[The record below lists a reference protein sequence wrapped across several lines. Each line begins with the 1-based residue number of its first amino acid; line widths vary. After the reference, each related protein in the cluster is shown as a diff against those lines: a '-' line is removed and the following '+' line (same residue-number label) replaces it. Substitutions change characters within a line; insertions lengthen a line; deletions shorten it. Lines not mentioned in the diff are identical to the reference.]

1 MKIAAFLAREHG
13 LAGLKAL
20 LNEANVQITAL
31 YTHRYEPQ
39 SRQERAE
46 IPLYLAIAKQHHLP
60 FQTIDSSKE
69 MEALTLDADLILSIS
84 WRYRF
89 SQKLLLSCPL
99 GGINIHRGALPQ
111 YGGAEPI
118 KRALQNGE
126 KQILICAHQMIEQ
139 IDAGPVLEYAIHDV
153 VRIEG
158 EGMEIAVERIKKE
171 ITPLFALLCHKICQI
186 KNIRAE

>member
-13 LAGLKAL
+13 LAGLHAL
-20 LNEANVQITAL
+20 LAKPGIQITAL

-39 SRQERAE
+39 SKLERAE
-46 IPLYLAIAKQHHLP
+46 IPLYLAIAKQHHIP

-69 MEALTLDADLILSIS
+69 METINLNADLILSIS

-89 SQKLLLSCPL
+89 SQKLLQSCPL
-99 GGINIHRGALPQ
+99 GGVNIHRGALPQ

-126 KQILICAHQMIEQ
+126 KHIFVCAHQMVEQ
-139 IDAGPVLEYAIHDV
+139 IDAGPILEYAIHDI

-158 EGMEIAVERIKKE
+158 EELEVAVERIKKE
-171 ITPLFALLCHKICQI
+171 ITPLFVLLCSKVCEIY
-186 KNIRAE
+186 

>member
-20 LNEANVQITAL
+20 LSESNIQVTTL

-39 SRQERAE
+39 SQLERKE
-46 IPLYLAIAKQHHLP
+46 FPLYLTIAKQHHLP

-69 MEALTLDADLILSIS
+69 METLNLNADLILSIS

-89 SQKLLLSCPL
+89 SQKLLQSCPL
-99 GGINIHRGALPQ
+99 GGVNIHRGALPQ
-111 YGGAEPI
+111 YRGAEPI
-118 KRALQNGE
+118 KRALQNGK
-126 KQILICAHQMIEQ
+126 KQIVVCAHQMIEQ
-139 IDAGPVLEYAIHDV
+139 IDAGPILEYAIHDI

-158 EGMEIAVERIKKE
+158 EDLEIAVERIKKE
-171 ITPLFALLCHKICQI
+171 ITPLFALLCHEICQI
-186 KNIRAE
+186 KCKFT